1 MAPSSPPVPTADAAI
16 VVRCRA
22 GEDAAWGELV
32 DRFARYVFAIAT
44 QVYRLPAADAEDVF
58 QDVFARVYERLDE
71 LRDDDAVRPWIAQI
85 ARRACVDLLRLRSRE
100 ALDPEPVDPAGGAS
114 PFEALDEAL
123 AVRQALEELGG
134 PCRDVL
140 DRFFLHDESYEQ
152 IARATGLPPG
162 TIASRIS
169 RCLAKLRTALAG
181 RNPAP

>member
-32 DRFARYVFAIAT
+32 DRYARYVFAIAT

-85 ARRACVDLLRLRSRE
+85 ARRACVDLL
-100 ALDPEPVDPAGGAS
+100 GG
-114 PFEALDEAL
+114 
-123 AVRQALEELGG
+123 VRG
-134 PCRDVL
+134 
-140 DRFFLHDESYEQ
+140 
-152 IARATGLPPG
+152 
-162 TIASRIS
+162 
-169 RCLAKLRTALAG
+169 
-181 RNPAP
+181 

>member
-32 DRFARYVFAIAT
+32 DRYARYVFAIAT

-58 QDVFARVYERLDE
+58 QDVFARVNERLDE
-71 LRDDDAVRPWIAQI
+71 LRDD
-85 ARRACVDLLRLRSRE
+85 DLLRLRSRE